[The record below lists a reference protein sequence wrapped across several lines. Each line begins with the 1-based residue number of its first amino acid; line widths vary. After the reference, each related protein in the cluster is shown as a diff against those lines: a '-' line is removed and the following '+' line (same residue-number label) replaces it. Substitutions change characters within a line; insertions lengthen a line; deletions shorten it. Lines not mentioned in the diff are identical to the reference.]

1 MCTLVTRRGVLST
14 MANVARYEGHRALYC
29 GLVPGL
35 QRQMVMSGLRL
46 GLYERVREGYRDLL
60 GVEAGLGWGMLAA
73 RVMAGLTT
81 GSLAI
86 CVAQPM
92 DVVKIRMQVNIMM
105 THGNMLSL
113 IWNLGCGS
121 RVQIQRSH

>member
-1 MCTLVTRRGVLST
+1 MCHMVTRRGVLGT
-14 MANVARYEGHRALYC
+14 LTNVARYEGGRALYC
-29 GLVPGL
+29 GIVPGL
-35 QRQMVMSGLRL
+35 QRQMVMTGLRL
-46 GLYERVREGYRDLL
+46 GLYERVREKYRHML

-92 DVVKIRMQVNIMM
+92 DVVKIRMQVSTLWTQDLCI
-105 THGNMLSL
+105 L
-113 IWNLGCGS
+113 IDHY
-121 RVQIQRSH
+121 I